1 MLKLVAADF
10 LSARTKST
18 YKHGILIFRCF
29 CFQLKSIQP
38 DRVPSPSPAAVS
50 TEPPSNVMPS
60 RLSGG
65 GGGGF
70 PIFIPAHKTLP
81 WFPCEGKRI
90 GQEVPKKPWHPAVG
104 EDCAST
110 VSTLLGTCWGRSKR
124 SGCRDGGEDH
134 RDLANPQ
141 RLGRIGIIR
150 RKAVWKECFQLKEK
164 NRPKNVWKNGEVQ
177 LQWTSK

>member
-29 CFQLKSIQP
+29 CFQLKSIHP

-65 GGGGF
+65 GGGG
-70 PIFIPAHKTLP
+70 LP
-81 WFPCEGKRI
+81 HL
-90 GQEVPKKPWHPAVG
+90 HP
-104 EDCAST
+104 SPQN
-110 VSTLLGTCWGRSKR
+110 STLIPL
-124 SGCRDGGEDH
+124 
-134 RDLANPQ
+134 
-141 RLGRIGIIR
+141 
-150 RKAVWKECFQLKEK
+150 
-164 NRPKNVWKNGEVQ
+164 
-177 LQWTSK
+177 